1 MLVPAFTLNAT
12 VFTFSNEA
20 FFNFAN
26 LIILLLVML
35 AGTALMY
42 LLLQRKELAAT
53 RAQLERDRDA
63 LAGERQHLAA
73 AIDMARTTQSTEAQ
87 MRQLVHEMGERLLAQ
102 QQASLVNAAA
112 LLEQRA
118 ESHSSVLR
126 QTVET
131 EAQRRMDTLQ
141 SELAPVRRG
150 LSELAR
156 QLVESRT
163 AAASE
168 ITEFGAMLRRVTEEQ
183 SQHRDDT
190 RQLHRALRTSHVRGL
205 YGELTL
211 QRTLEHAG
219 LEEEI
224 HFLVQPTEHDE
235 EGGIRPDVVLLLPR
249 QRCVVVD
256 SKAPL
261 ETLVDLMASTDPK
274 ERVRLAQ
281 QHARQ
286 VRVHIDALAAREY
299 TSRLR
304 AADGVTAGLT
314 VVEATLLFLPSQPAL
329 DVALK
334 HDPALLT
341 HAFSKN
347 VFLVTPTTLLLAVG
361 TVSQIWRH
369 ERLTE
374 NAHDILKLA
383 AQLHD
388 RVATLVQHL
397 TALRRGINQTVESF
411 NRLTASL
418 ETRVLPS
425 VRRLRTLGVSAQ
437 REIAA
442 TKELDVQAR
451 TPSERLLALAAE
463 DGESVAEDV
472 SDSDPDFHDR
482 AA

>member
-1 MLVPAFTLNAT
+1 MVLVAIAAAW
-12 VFTFSNEA
+12 VRR
-20 FFNFAN
+20 
-26 LIILLLVML
+26 
-35 AGTALMY
+35 G
-42 LLLQRKELAAT
+42 RKAVDAHADL
-53 RAQLERDRDA
+53 RRQLET
-63 LAGERQHLAA
+63 LTGERQQLTAA
-73 AIDMARTTQSTEAQ
+73 LEAARAAQASEANVG
-87 MRQLVHEMGERLLAQ
+87 RLLHEMREQLFAQ
-102 QQASLVNAAA
+102 QQTSLVSAAA

-118 ESHSSVLR
+118 ESHSNVLR
-126 QTVET
+126 QAVET
-131 EAQRRMDTLQ
+131 EAQRRMETLQ

-150 LSELAR
+150 LSDLAR
-156 QLVESRT
+156 QLAESRT
-163 AAASE
+163 AAATE

-219 LEEEI
+219 LEEGL
-224 HFLVQPTEHDE
+224 HFLVQPTERDE
-235 EGGIRPDVVLLLPR
+235 DGGMRPDVILLLPR

-286 VRVHIDALAAREY
+286 VRVHIDALAARQY

-304 AADGVTAGLT
+304 AAEGVTAGFT
-314 VVEATLLFLPSQPAL
+314 MVEATLLFLPSQPAL

-374 NAHDILKLA
+374 NSHEILRLA
-383 AQLHD
+383 GELHD
-388 RVATLVQHL
+388 RVVTLVRHL
-397 TALRRGINQTVESF
+397 TALRRGINQTVQSF

-425 VRRLRTLGVSAQ
+425 ARRLRTLGVSTQ
-437 REIAA
+437 REISA
-442 TKELDVQAR
+442 TKEIDVQPR
-451 TPSERLLALAAE
+451 VPSERLLALAAE
-463 DGESVAEDV
+463 VDDIGADHLDGTDR
-472 SDSDPDFHDR
+472 DFHDC

>member
-1 MLVPAFTLNAT
+1 MV
-12 VFTFSNEA
+12 
-20 FFNFAN
+20 
-26 LIILLLVML
+26 L
-35 AGTALMY
+35 AAITALWVRRG
-42 LLLQRKELAAT
+42 RKTVAAQAEL
-53 RAQLERDRDA
+53 RRQLDT
-63 LAGERQHLAA
+63 LTGERQQLTAA
-73 AIDMARTTQSTEAQ
+73 LDAERAAQSSETQFS
-87 MRQLVHEMGERLLAQ
+87 QLLHEMREQLFAQ
-102 QQASLVNAAA
+102 QQTSLVNAAA
-112 LLEQRA
+112 LLEKRA
-118 ESHSSVLR
+118 ESHSNVLR
-126 QTVET
+126 QAVET
-131 EAQRRMDTLQ
+131 EAQRRMETLQ

-150 LSELAR
+150 LSDLAR
-156 QLVESRT
+156 QLAESRT
-163 AAASE
+163 AAATE

-219 LEEEI
+219 LEKGV

-235 EGGIRPDVVLLLPR
+235 DGSMRPDVILLLPR
-249 QRCVVVD
+249 KRCVVVD

-261 ETLVDLMASTDPK
+261 ETLVDLMATTDPK

-286 VRVHIDALAAREY
+286 VRVHIDTLAAREY

-304 AADGVTAGLT
+304 AADGVTAGFT

-329 DVALK
+329 DVAMK
-334 HDPALLT
+334 HDAALLT
-341 HAFSKN
+341 HAFSQN

-374 NAHDILKLA
+374 NAHEILRLA
-383 AQLHD
+383 GQLHD
-388 RVATLVQHL
+388 RVLTLVRHL
-397 TALRRGINQTVESF
+397 TALRCGINQTVESF

-437 REIAA
+437 REIGA
-442 TKELDVQAR
+442 TKELDVQAGA
-451 TPSERLLALAAE
+451 PSERLLALAAE
-463 DGESVAEDV
+463 VDDVGAEDV
-472 SDSDPDFHDR
+472 SDTDPDFHDC